1 MSVEVGRPDEADL
14 PTESALT
21 PQEPRADAAN
31 APSTP
36 YDVEVIRKDFPT
48 LARIV
53 HGDKPLVYLDSAASS
68 QKPRQV
74 LDALRDYDEWHHANV
89 HRGIH
94 TLGEEATAMYEG
106 ARDKVAAF
114 VNAGDRREIV
124 FTKNA
129 TESLNLLAHSLGSR
143 LRPGDEVVVTE
154 MEHHSN
160 LVPWQLACERSGA
173 TLKWFGLTD
182 EGRLDLRDGVITE
195 RTKIV
200 SFVHQSNILGTIN
213 DVAEVTR
220 RGRAVGATVVLDG
233 SQSVP
238 HGSSYGTASSTS
250 ATGGGVDVQ
259 ALGVDFLAF
268 TGHKMLGP
276 TGIGVLWGKF
286 DLLAALPPFL
296 GGGEMIELVEMTG
309 STYAEPPHR
318 FEAGTPPIAQA
329 IGLGAAVDY
338 LTALADGQGMAA
350 VAAHEREITAYALE
364 RLADVPDL
372 RILGPGTPDNRGS
385 AISFALT
392 GLHPHDIGQVLD
404 ESGIAVR
411 VGHHC
416 ARPVCQH
423 FGVPAT
429 TRASFHVYSTMS
441 EVDALVEGLQRVQA
455 FFRR

>member
-1 MSVEVGRPDEADL
+1 MPV
-14 PTESALT
+14 
-21 PQEPRADAAN
+21 
-31 APSTP
+31 TP
-36 YDVEVIRKDFPT
+36 YDVDVVRKDFPT
-48 LARIV
+48 LSRLV
-53 HGDKPLVYLDSAASS
+53 HGDVPLVYLDSAASS

-74 LDALRDYDEWHHANV
+74 LDAMRDYDEWHHANV

-114 VNAGDRREIV
+114 VNAADRREVV

-129 TESLNLLAHSLGSR
+129 TEALNLVAYSLGSR
-143 LRPGDEVVVTE
+143 LQPGDEVVVTE

-160 LVPWQLACERSGA
+160 LVPWQLACQRSGA
-173 TLKWFGLTD
+173 TLKWFGLTED
-182 EGRLDLRDGVITE
+182 GRLDLRDGVITE

-213 DVAEVTR
+213 DVDEVVR
-220 RGRAVGATVVLDG
+220 RARAVGATVVLDG

-238 HGSSYGTASSTS
+238 HLGI
-250 ATGGGVDVQ
+250 DVQ
-259 ALGVDFLAF
+259 TLGVDFLAF
-268 TGHKMLGP
+268 TGHKMVGP
-276 TGIGVLWGKF
+276 TGIGVLWGKL
-286 DLLAALPPFL
+286 DLLAEMPPFL
-296 GGGEMIELVEMTG
+296 GGGEMIELVEMSR

-338 LTALADGQGMAA
+338 LSALADGQGMAA
-350 VAAHEREITAYALE
+350 VAAHEREITAYALQ
-364 RLADVPDL
+364 RLAEIPDL
-372 RILGPGTPDNRGS
+372 RILGPGTPESRGG
-385 AISFALT
+385 AISFAMK
-392 GLHPHDIGQVLD
+392 GLHPHDIGQLLD
-404 ESGIAVR
+404 ESGVAVR

-429 TRASFHVYSTMS
+429 TRASFHLYSSLS
-441 EVDALVEGLQRVQA
+441 EVDALVEGLQRVKA
-455 FFRR
+455 FFLR